1 MTALV
6 RSATFGMKNSR
17 HAPPLNA
24 PKILLVDDNRN
35 GLIVRKALLEEVGCA
50 VSTACSGD
58 EALGLFLAESFD
70 LVVTDFRMPRMN
82 GKELIERL
90 RSDKPN
96 VRVILLSGF
105 VEPLGLTEATTGA
118 DLVLSKSSQEAPQL
132 LRSVKRL
139 LSKPARKPPQ
149 SQSARPHKRAS
160 QV

>member
-1 MTALV
+1 
-6 RSATFGMKNSR
+6 MKNSR
-17 HAPPLNA
+17 RAVPLHS

-58 EALGLFLAESFD
+58 EALGLCLAESFD

-90 RSDKPN
+90 RADNPN
-96 VRVILLSGF
+96 LRVILLSGF

-118 DLVLSKSSQEAPQL
+118 DLVLSKSSQEAAQL

-139 LSKPARKPPQ
+139 LSKPVRKPPQ
-149 SQSARPHKRAS
+149 SHSARSPKRAARL
-160 QV
+160 